1 MIPSSRARYLL
12 RVEQWLALPLHI
24 ILLILLIVTWWP
36 PAPLAVSV
44 VAIFGVIVGAHA
56 AVVARDRSWTGEQM
70 IRVAALSFTLDVVL
84 AGLAAIPS
92 QPNPSLL
99 HLLFAVLNVRAITL
113 APIGL
118 WSLGVALLY
127 WPILVLG
134 FWPWQSQNIPLT
146 GADALSLIGLSG
158 ISLGVA
164 IFYRDMV
171 TTQQEL
177 RNEISVLE
185 EKVDQQETV
194 IRRTS
199 DRLGRQLLALR
210 ALEAGAKAISGAGTE
225 KRALT
230 LIAENCTDV
239 LNARAV
245 LIGLR
250 DDGGIEVVGDAS
262 QAPEAVVR
270 TATHLLEYVLN
281 NNERVERTP
290 TDAMGGAFL
299 GIPLRSEQLVV
310 GAMAV
315 VAQQQSSFD
324 DSDTARIEAF
334 ANQATLAI
342 TQTHLYAQLADAK
355 QQSDTRL
362 AQLEAINAVARASV
376 LSLDVDV
383 ILQQLMEQLDQVT
396 PASHAAIYMLNDER
410 TALEPAA
417 HNATSAPP
425 RVPLDA
431 DPAVREAFASTQP
444 ATVILHSDH
453 NNPVQRKFA
462 EEWGVELYLIVPM
475 VTRDDPIGAIY
486 LGNHAYESGFSGED
500 VQVATSLA
508 SFGAAAIENVRLYSE
523 VRAQSQQLEAV
534 VRDIGDGVFV
544 TDTDL
549 RLLLINPKACEI
561 FGLQEQ
567 PPAGTP
573 LLDAISISD
582 LATLCQNALQDEER
596 TPQLGELAIRRGP
609 TKRQKTYQAL
619 ASVVAGENDTPIG
632 VVAVLRDITAQ
643 KELEQMKSNFV
654 SVISHEL
661 RTPLHSI
668 GGFIDI
674 MLMEKAGSINTDQR
688 DYLETVKE
696 QTTYLNRLIEDL
708 LEFNRLESG
717 QIQLRLEEVEVGTLL
732 HEVVETLQP
741 VARKRR
747 LTLVN
752 NVAKPFATIT
762 ADKGRLRQVF
772 TNLID
777 NALKFTS
784 INGSVTVSAARD
796 ETGVEIAVEDTGI
809 GIPPEELN
817 HIFERFYQVDTGRT
831 RKYHGAGLGLA
842 IVKHIVV
849 QHGGAVWADSIVGE
863 GSTFY
868 VLLPN
873 TPPEME
879 PAVDFS
885 RLLPHREQQQQ
896 ESAEYNES

>member
-12 RVEQWLALPLHI
+12 RVEQWLALPLHVT
-24 ILLILLIVTWWP
+24 LLVLLIVTWWP
-36 PAPLAVSV
+36 PTPLIIAV
-44 VAIFGVIVGAHA
+44 VAICSVIVGALV
-56 AVVARDRSWTGEQM
+56 AVVLHDRAWTGEQM
-70 IRVAALSFTLDVVL
+70 ITVAAVSFGLDVVL

-92 QPNPSLL
+92 QPNPPLL
-99 HLLFAVLNVRAITL
+99 HLLFAILNVRAITL

-118 WSLGVALLY
+118 WPLGAALLY

-134 FWPWQSQNIPLT
+134 LWPWQSQDIPLT
-146 GADALSLIGLSG
+146 GAEALSLIGLSG
-158 ISLGVA
+158 LALGVA
-164 IFYRDMV
+164 VFYRDIL

-177 RNEISVLE
+177 KSEISVLE

-210 ALEAGAKAISGAGTE
+210 ALEAGARAISGAVTE
-225 KRALT
+225 ERALT
-230 LIAENCTDV
+230 LIAENCADV
-239 LNARAV
+239 LNACAV
-245 LIGLR
+245 LIGVR
-250 DDGGIEVVGDAS
+250 DNEGVRVVGEAS
-262 QAPEAVVR
+262 RAPEAVVR

-290 TDAMGGAFL
+290 TDAMGGAFV
-299 GIPLRSEQLVV
+299 GIPLQSEQLVV
-310 GAMAV
+310 GAMGV
-315 VAQQQSSFD
+315 VAQQQSAFD
-324 DSDTARIEAF
+324 DNDSARIEAF

-342 TQTHLYAQLADAK
+342 TQMHLYAQLSDAK

-376 LSLDVDV
+376 FSLDVDV
-383 ILQQLMEQLDQVT
+383 ILQQLMDQLDQVS
-396 PASHAAIYMLNDER
+396 PASHAAIYLLDDER
-410 TALEPAA
+410 TTLEPVAY
-417 HNATSAPP
+417 NATSVPP
-425 RVPLDA
+425 PVPLDA
-431 DPAVREAFASTQP
+431 DPAVREAFESKQP
-444 ATVILHSDH
+444 TTVVLHSGHDST
-453 NNPVQRKFA
+453 VQRRFA
-462 EEWGVELYLIVPM
+462 ENWGVELYLVVPM

-486 LGNHAYESGFSGED
+486 LGNHVYENGFSRED
-500 VQVATSLA
+500 IQVATSLA

-523 VRAQSQQLEAV
+523 VRAQSQQREAV

-544 TDTDL
+544 IDTEL

-561 FGLQEQ
+561 FGLQSQ
-567 PPAGTP
+567 PPVGVP
-573 LLDAISISD
+573 LLDAISISE
-582 LATLCQNALQDEER
+582 LATLCTNALHDDER
-596 TPQLGELAIRRGP
+596 TPQLGELSIRRGP
-609 TKRQKTYQAL
+609 TQRKEMYQAL
-619 ASVVAGENDTPIG
+619 ASVVVGEDDAPIG

-674 MLMEKAGSINTDQR
+674 MLMEKAGSINDDQR
-688 DYLETVKE
+688 DYLETVKD
-696 QTTYLNRLIEDL
+696 QTNYLNRLIEDL

-717 QIQLRLEEVEVGTLL
+717 QIQLRLEEVEIGTLL
-732 HEVVETLQP
+732 REIVETLRP
-741 VARKRR
+741 VAKKRR
-747 LTLVN
+747 LTLTN
-752 NVAKPFATIT
+752 NVEKPFATIT

-784 INGSVTVSAARD
+784 TNGSVTVSAARD

-842 IVKHIVV
+842 IVKHIIV

-863 GSTFY
+863 GSTFF

-896 ESAEYNES
+896 E